1 MLIPTSQNVKTITD
15 MREDALNLLD
25 EVDQMGFT
33 YVFHRSKPRAVILKI
48 DEFVAMQEAL
58 EDFQDIDDVKELS
71 KEKRGK
77 GTSLKDIASK
87 YV

>member
-1 MLIPTSQNVKTITD
+1 

-25 EVDQMGFT
+25 EVDQLGFT

-58 EDFQDIDDVKELS
+58 EDFQDLDDVKKLS